1 MTTQIP
7 IDSLDALCNGAL
19 TERFN
24 SEFAKFLRNLV
35 DPNTDAK
42 KKRKLIL
49 TLEATPNA
57 DRDFCVM
64 NYDVQTKLAAPS
76 TISQTVFLTQN
87 GNGEVIASQVT
98 NQIPGQID
106 MDGNETPLPQIVN
119 LGKAAKAD

>member
-1 MTTQIP
+1 MATQIP

-24 SEFAKFLRNLV
+24 TEFAKFLRNLV

-49 TLEATPNA
+49 ILEATPNA

-119 LGKAAKAD
+119 LGKTAKAD

>member
-49 TLEATPNA
+49 TLEAIPNA

>member
-1 MTTQIP
+1 MATQIP

-24 SEFAKFLRNLV
+24 AEFAKFLRNLV

-49 TLEATPNA
+49 VLEATPNA
-57 DRDFCVM
+57 ERDFCVM

-87 GNGEVIASQVT
+87 SNGEVIASQVT

-106 MDGNETPLPQIVN
+106 MDGNETPLPQIVS
-119 LGKAAKAD
+119 LGKTAKAD

>member
-19 TERFN
+19 TERF
-24 SEFAKFLRNLV
+24 SAEFAKFLRNLV

-49 TLEATPNA
+49 VLEATPNA
-57 DRDFCVM
+57 ERDFCVM

-76 TISQTVFLTQN
+76 TISQTAFLTQN
-87 GNGEVIASQVT
+87 SNGEVIASQVT